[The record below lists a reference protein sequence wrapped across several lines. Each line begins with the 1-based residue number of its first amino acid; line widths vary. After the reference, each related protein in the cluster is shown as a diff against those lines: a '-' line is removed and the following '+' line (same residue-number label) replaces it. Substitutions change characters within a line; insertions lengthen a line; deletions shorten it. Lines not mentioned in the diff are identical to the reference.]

1 MRRHL
6 IGIGL
11 AIVMVLVMFF
21 AGAWGYVR
29 LLRLPAQAGA
39 PLSALPAQGGSLLS
53 NSSVLTALGAV
64 AATAILAGILVAVPR
79 ISAFAAGLPGLF
91 AIAWQAL
98 YLVSVHRAV
107 EIIPLR
113 AHAFGVGWEAL
124 LFNGILGTVGLAMI
138 VPLFLPSRWRSRA
151 RYGNVEEADVTE
163 ATDYM
168 ADLKETA
175 SSEAPTRTLAGVASG
190 TASRGGPTAGRVG
203 QAPGRAGQ
211 APGRAGQAPGRTAGT
226 GPIPA
231 AGTGPRPGSG
241 TGPRPAAGAGSRPA
255 PGSAPT
261 SANPIQGTVPPMRPS
276 RTGLVTGPQQ
286 VPPTTRMRPRPY
298 RRPSDDA

>member
-11 AIVMVLVMFF
+11 AIVMVLAMFF

-39 PLSALPAQGGSLLS
+39 PLSAMPAQGGSLLS
-53 NSSVLTALGAV
+53 NGSVLAALGAV
-64 AATAILAGILVAVPR
+64 AGTAILAGILVAVPR

-98 YLVSVHRAV
+98 YLVSVRRAV

-113 AHAFGVGWEAL
+113 AHAFGAGWEAL
-124 LFNGILGTVGLAMI
+124 LFNGILGTAGLAMI
-138 VPLFLPSRWRSRA
+138 IPLFLPSRWRSRG
-151 RYGNVEEADVTE
+151 RYGVVEEADVTE

-168 ADLKETA
+168 ADLKETV
-175 SSEAPTRTLAGVASG
+175 SSGAPARTLAGVASG
-190 TASRGGPTAGRVG
+190 AAPRGGP
-203 QAPGRAGQ
+203 APGRAPGAAARQ
-211 APGRAGQAPGRTAGT
+211 AAGT
-226 GPIPA
+226 GPLPA
-231 AGTGPRPGSG
+231 AGTGPRLAAG
-241 TGPRPAAGAGSRPA
+241 TGPLPAAGTRPRPAAGA
-255 PGSAPT
+255 APT
-261 SANPIQGTVPPMRPS
+261 SANPVRGTAAPTRPA
-276 RTGLVTGPQQ
+276 RTGLVTGPQP

-298 RRPSDDA
+298 RRPSDDV

>member
-39 PLSALPAQGGSLLS
+39 PLSAMPAQGGSLLS
-53 NSSVLTALGAV
+53 NSGVLTALGAV
-64 AATAILAGILVAVPR
+64 AATAILAGILIAVPR
-79 ISAFAAGLPGLF
+79 ISAFAAGLSGLF

-107 EIIPLR
+107 AIIPLR
-113 AHAFGVGWEAL
+113 AHAFGAGWEAL
-124 LFNGILGTVGLAMI
+124 LFNGILGTAGLAMI
-138 VPLFLPSRWRSRA
+138 IPLFLPSRWRGRA
-151 RYGNVEEADVTE
+151 SYGDVEEADVTE

-168 ADLKETA
+168 ADLKEPVGSDA
-175 SSEAPTRTLAGVASG
+175 ATRTLAGAAAG
-190 TASRGGPTAGRVG
+190 TAPRGGQAAR
-203 QAPGRAGQ
+203 QAPGR
-211 APGRAGQAPGRTAGT
+211 AGT

-231 AGTGPRPGSG
+231 AGQGPRPGSG
-241 TGPRPAAGAGSRPA
+241 TGPRPGAGTGPRPA
-255 PGSAPT
+255 RGSAPT
-261 SANPIQGTVPPMRPS
+261 SANPIQGTVTPGRSP

-298 RRPSDDA
+298 RRPSGDA

>member
-39 PLSALPAQGGSLLS
+39 PLSAMPAQGGSLLS
-53 NSSVLTALGAV
+53 NTGVLTALGAV
-64 AATAILAGILVAVPR
+64 AATAILAGILIAVPR
-79 ISAFAAGLPGLF
+79 ISAFAAGLAGLF

-107 EIIPLR
+107 AIIPLR
-113 AHAFGVGWEAL
+113 AHAFGAGWEAL
-124 LFNGILGTVGLAMI
+124 LFNGILGTAGLAMI
-138 VPLFLPSRWRSRA
+138 IPLFLPSRWRGRA
-151 RYGNVEEADVTE
+151 SYGDVEEADATE

-168 ADLKETA
+168 ADLKEPVGSGA
-175 SSEAPTRTLAGVASG
+175 ATRTLAGVAAG
-190 TASRGGPTAGRVG
+190 TAPRGGPAPG
-203 QAPGRAGQ
+203 QAARQ
-211 APGRAGQAPGRTAGT
+211 ARVAGT

-231 AGTGPRPGSG
+231 AGTGPRPGAGTGPRPGAG
-241 TGPRPAAGAGSRPA
+241 TGPRPAR
-255 PGSAPT
+255 GSAPT
-261 SANPIQGTVPPMRPS
+261 SANPIQGTVAPGRSP

-298 RRPSDDA
+298 RRSSDDA

>member
-29 LLRLPAQAGA
+29 LLRLPTQAGA
-39 PLSALPAQGGSLLS
+39 PLSAMPAQGGSLLS
-53 NSSVLTALGAV
+53 NGSVLTALGAV
-64 AATAILAGILVAVPR
+64 AGAAILAGILVAVPR

-98 YLVSVHRAV
+98 YLVSVRRAV

-124 LFNGILGTVGLAMI
+124 LFNGILGTAGLAMI
-138 VPLFLPSRWRSRA
+138 IPLFLPSRWRGRA
-151 RYGNVEEADVTE
+151 RYGDVEEADVTE

-168 ADLKETA
+168 ADLKETV
-175 SSEAPTRTLAGVASG
+175 SSGAPARTLAGVASG
-190 TASRGGPTAGRVG
+190 AAPRGGPA
-203 QAPGRAGQ
+203 AGQ
-211 APGRAGQAPGRTAGT
+211 APGRASGAAARQAAGTGPLPTAGT
-226 GPIPA
+226 GPRPA
-231 AGTGPRPGSG
+231 AGTGPRPGAATGPRPGAG
-241 TGPRPAAGAGSRPA
+241 TGPRPTR
-255 PGSAPT
+255 GSAPT
-261 SANPIQGTVPPMRPS
+261 SANPIQGTVTPGRSS

-286 VPPTTRMRPRPY
+286 VPPTRMRPRPY
-298 RRPSDDA
+298 RRPADDA

>member
-29 LLRLPAQAGA
+29 LLRLPTQAGA
-39 PLSALPAQGGSLLS
+39 PLSAMPAQGGSLLS
-53 NSSVLTALGAV
+53 NGNVLTALGAV
-64 AATAILAGILVAVPR
+64 AGTAILAGILIAVPR

-91 AIAWQAL
+91 AIAWQAV

-113 AHAFGVGWEAL
+113 GHAFGAGWEAL

-138 VPLFLPSRWRSRA
+138 IPLFLPSRWRGRPRNA
-151 RYGNVEEADVTE
+151 EVEEADVTE
-163 ATDYM
+163 ASDYM
-168 ADLKETA
+168 ADLKESAGSGA
-175 SSEAPTRTLAGVASG
+175 STRTLAGVGA
-190 TASRGGPTAGRVG
+190 APRGGPAAGRVSG
-203 QAPGRAGQ
+203 AARPA
-211 APGRAGQAPGRTAGT
+211 AGT

-231 AGTGPRPGSG
+231 AGTGPRPGAG
-241 TGPRPAAGAGSRPA
+241 TGPRPAAGTGPRPA
-255 PGSAPT
+255 RGAAPT
-261 SANPIQGTVPPMRPS
+261 SANPIQGKVTPRRS
-276 RTGLVTGPQQ
+276 ARTGLVTGPQQ
-286 VPPTTRMRPRPY
+286 VPPTTAMRPRPY
-298 RRPSDDA
+298 RRPADDA

>member
-11 AIVMVLVMFF
+11 AVVMVLVMFF

-29 LLRLPAQAGA
+29 LLRLPTQAGA
-39 PLSALPAQGGSLLS
+39 PLSAMPAHGGSLLS
-53 NSSVLTALGAV
+53 NGSVLTALGAV
-64 AATAILAGILVAVPR
+64 AGTAILAGILVAVPR
-79 ISAFAAGLPGLF
+79 ISPFAAGLPGLF

-113 AHAFGVGWEAL
+113 AHAFGAGWEAL
-124 LFNGILGTVGLAMI
+124 LFNGILGTAGLAMI
-138 VPLFLPSRWRSRA
+138 IPLFLPSRWRGRA
-151 RYGNVEEADVTE
+151 RYGDVEEADVTE

-175 SSEAPTRTLAGVASG
+175 SADALARTLAGVASG
-190 TASRGGPTAGRVG
+190 AAPRGGP
-203 QAPGRAGQ
+203 APGRASGAAARQ
-211 APGRAGQAPGRTAGT
+211 AAST
-226 GPIPA
+226 GPLPT
-231 AGTGPRPGSG
+231 AGTGPRPGTGAGPRPGTGTGPRPGAG
-241 TGPRPAAGAGSRPA
+241 TGPRPAR
-255 PGSAPT
+255 GSAPT
-261 SANPIQGTVPPMRPS
+261 SANPVQGAVTPRRSP

-298 RRPSDDA
+298 RRSADDA